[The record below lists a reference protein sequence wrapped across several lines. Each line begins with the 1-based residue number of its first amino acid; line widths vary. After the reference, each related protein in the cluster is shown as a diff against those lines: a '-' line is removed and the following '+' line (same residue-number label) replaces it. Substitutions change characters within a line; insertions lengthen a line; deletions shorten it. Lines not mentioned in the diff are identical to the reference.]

1 MADTTKY
8 DPGTETEKQQAPIIL
23 IADDDPSIR
32 LVLRHAMEQEGYLVI
47 EATNGLEAVQ
57 AAVRQAPDLSLMDA
71 VMPEMDGFRA
81 TSELK
86 GMDEYAETP
95 ILIITSL
102 DDDPS
107 VEQAFQVGACDY
119 ITKPVN
125 WSVLKQRV
133 KRLLFTADA
142 ERKIKHLAYHD
153 TLTGLPNRMLFM
165 DRMDQAISRATRSNE
180 SFALLFLDVDNF
192 KVINDSMGHEAG
204 DRLLISVT
212 QRLRDAL
219 RRSDTIARLGGDEFT
234 ILLENLSEPEAVI
247 LVVKNL
253 LEKISEPI
261 VISGREMHISA
272 SVGISMYPGDGQS
285 FGHLLKN
292 ADTAMYRAKE
302 LGRNTFQFYT
312 AEMSEIAMRRLELE
326 NSLRYAIEG
335 QDFVIFYQPKFDF
348 KSGKCSGMEALVR
361 WDHPEKGIIPPDE
374 FIPLAEETGMIV
386 PLGEWVIR
394 TACRQFS
401 QWKKSGYAID
411 NISINVSARQFH
423 EQDLTGLF
431 EQLIEELE
439 LNPAEIEVEL
449 TESTLVKNQA
459 NAKKI
464 LDELH
469 QMGLLIALDD
479 FGTGYASMAYLKDFP
494 IDTVKIDRSFVRD
507 IPDDREDTAIV
518 KAITGL
524 ADALGLKLI
533 AEGVECEQQ
542 ISFLK
547 DIGCM
552 HGQGYYWSKP
562 VSAMEFEHS
571 ILKSG

>member
-57 AAVRQAPDLSLMDA
+57 AAVRQAPDLILMDA

-533 AEGVECEQQ
+533 AEGVESEQQ

-571 ILKSG
+571 ILKSS